1 MTGRGIYR
9 PISIRGYLFPYLPIM
24 KISLLTPGS
33 VLTAY
38 GLLTACENKN
48 QLSRSKA
55 ERMLTEQFKFAVTD
69 TIQIHNMHQIDE
81 YAVGQFPSTCKS
93 TILILL

>member
-1 MTGRGIYR
+1 
-9 PISIRGYLFPYLPIM
+9 
-24 KISLLTPGS
+24 
-33 VLTAY
+33 
-38 GLLTACENKN
+38 
-48 QLSRSKA
+48 
-55 ERMLTEQFKFAVTD
+55 MLTEQFKFAVTD